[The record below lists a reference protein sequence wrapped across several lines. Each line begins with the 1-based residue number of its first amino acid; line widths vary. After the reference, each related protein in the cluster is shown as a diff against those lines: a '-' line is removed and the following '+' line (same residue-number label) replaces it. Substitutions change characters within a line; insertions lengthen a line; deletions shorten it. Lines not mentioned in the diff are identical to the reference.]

1 MDRMVGVVMMVAM
14 VTVVMVVMVA
24 MGDRS
29 SLVVGHFPAMS
40 RFRSVYDVIK
50 RNRYGYIHICIS
62 FVTSFE
68 KKTY

>member
-1 MDRMVGVVMMVAM
+1 MDRMVGVVMMVPM
-14 VTVVMVVMVA
+14 VTMVMVA

-29 SLVVGHFPAMS
+29 SRVVGHFPSMS

-50 RNRYGYIHICIS
+50 INRYGYIQIGIEW
-62 FVTSFE
+62 VTRFKN